1 MSMIP
6 CFRCVAGGL
15 VAMCMLSSTASAEP
29 LISKTYGYF
38 SIGGKTAETLDRE
51 LERRGPVTNATG
63 HRHPG
68 ATEIKFGGEVTY
80 LERGKQ
86 CSVGNVKVTL
96 KTNLI
101 LPRWKNRRT
110 ADKNLRF
117 IWDTLSADI
126 KRHEER
132 HAEIARTYARTLE
145 TDLHALRSASSCPE
159 LEKKVGAV
167 TKRVLE
173 AHDRDQMRFDRI
185 ESKNFDN
192 RMMRLLK
199 YRMGQNDG

>member
-1 MSMIP
+1 MSLISR
-6 CFRCVAGGL
+6 FRRIIGGL
-15 VAMCMLSSTASAEP
+15 LAFCMLSSAAEAAP

-38 SIGGKTAETLDRE
+38 SIGGKTAEELDLE
-51 LERRGPVTNATG
+51 LEQRGPLTNATG

-80 LERGKQ
+80 VERGGR
-86 CSVGNVKVTL
+86 CSVGGAKVTL
-96 KTNLI
+96 RTHLI
-101 LPRWKNRRT
+101 LPRWSNRRR
-110 ADKNLRF
+110 AKKDLRF

-132 HAEIARTYARTLE
+132 HAEIARGYARNLE
-145 TDLHALRSASSCPE
+145 RELLRLRPAGSCAE
-159 LEKKVGAV
+159 LERKVGST

-173 AHDRDQMRFDRI
+173 AHDRDQLRFDKV
-185 ESKNFDN
+185 ESKNFDD

-199 YRMGQNDG
+199 YRMHQNDG

>member
-1 MSMIP
+1 MSLIP
-6 CFRCVAGGL
+6 RIRCVAGGL
-15 VAMCMLSSTASAEP
+15 VAMCLLSSPAVAEP

-38 SIGGKTAETLDRE
+38 SIGGKTAEALDRE
-51 LERRGPVTNATG
+51 LERRGPVTNASG

-80 LERGKQ
+80 LERGKE
-86 CSVGNVKVTL
+86 CSVGDVKVTL

-101 LPRWKNRRT
+101 LPRWTNRRS

-145 TDLHALRSASSCPE
+145 RDLRALRSASSCPE

-199 YRMGQNDG
+199 YRMGQSGG

>member
-1 MSMIP
+1 MSLIP

-38 SIGGKTAETLDRE
+38 SIGGKTAEALDRE

-80 LERGKQ
+80 LERGKE

-110 ADKNLRF
+110 AEKNLRF

-145 TDLHALRSASSCPE
+145 RDLHALRSASSCPE

>member
-1 MSMIP
+1 MSLISS
-6 CFRCVAGGL
+6 FRRIIGGL
-15 VAMCMLSSTASAEP
+15 LLSCMLSTAATAAPSIA
-29 LISKTYGYF
+29 KTYGYF
-38 SIGGKTAETLDRE
+38 SIGGRTAEDLDRE
-51 LERRGPVTNATG
+51 LGRRGPMTNATG

-80 LERGKQ
+80 VERGGQ
-86 CSVGNVKVTL
+86 CSVGEAKVTL
-96 KTNLI
+96 RTHLI
-101 LPRWKNRRT
+101 LPRWNNRRR
-110 ADKNLRF
+110 AEKDLRF

-132 HAEIARTYARTLE
+132 HAEIARSYARTLE
-145 TDLHALRSASSCPE
+145 RDLLNLKPTGTCE
-159 LEKKVGAV
+159 NLEKKVGST

-173 AHDRDQMRFDRI
+173 AHDRDQLRFDKV

-199 YRMGQNDG
+199 YRLEQQGG

>member
-1 MSMIP
+1 MSPISR
-6 CFRCVAGGL
+6 FRRIIGGL
-15 VAMCMLSSTASAEP
+15 LAFCMLSSAAEAAP

-38 SIGGKTAETLDRE
+38 SIGGKTAEELDLE
-51 LERRGPVTNATG
+51 LEQRGPLTNATG

-80 LERGKQ
+80 VERGDR
-86 CSVGNVKVTL
+86 CSVGDAKVTL
-96 KTNLI
+96 RTHLI
-101 LPRWKNRRT
+101 LPRWSNRRR
-110 ADKNLRF
+110 AKKDLRF

-132 HAEIARTYARTLE
+132 HAEIARGYARNLE
-145 TDLHALRSASSCPE
+145 RELLRLRPAGSCAE
-159 LEKKVGAV
+159 LERKVGST

-173 AHDRDQMRFDRI
+173 AHDRDQLRFDKV
-185 ESKNFDN
+185 ESKNFDD

-199 YRMGQNDG
+199 YRMHQNDG

>member
-1 MSMIP
+1 MSLISR
-6 CFRCVAGGL
+6 FRRIIGGL
-15 VAMCMLSSTASAEP
+15 LACCMLSTAATAAP

-38 SIGGKTAETLDRE
+38 SIGGKTAEELDLE
-51 LERRGPVTNATG
+51 LEQRGPLTNATG

-80 LERGKQ
+80 VERGGR
-86 CSVGNVKVTL
+86 CSVGGAKVTL
-96 KTNLI
+96 RTHLI
-101 LPRWKNRRT
+101 LPRWSNRRR
-110 ADKNLRF
+110 AKKDLRF

-132 HAEIARTYARTLE
+132 HAEIARGYARTLE
-145 TDLHALRSASSCPE
+145 RELLRLRPAGNCGE
-159 LEKKVGAV
+159 LERKVGST

-173 AHDRDQMRFDRI
+173 AHDRDQLRFDKV

-199 YRMGQNDG
+199 YRMHQNDG

>member
-1 MSMIP
+1 MLLIP
-6 CFRCVAGGL
+6 SIRRVIGGL
-15 VAMCMLSSTASAEP
+15 AAVCLLSSVASAEP
-29 LISKTYGYF
+29 LVSKTYGYF
-38 SIGGKTAETLDRE
+38 SIGGRTAEALDRE
-51 LERRGPVTNATG
+51 LERRGPMTSASG

-80 LERGKQ
+80 VERGKE
-86 CSVGNVKVTL
+86 CSVGDVKVTL

-101 LPRWKNRRT
+101 LPRWKNRRA

-132 HAEIARTYARTLE
+132 HAEIARSYARTLE
-145 TDLHALRSASSCPE
+145 RDLRALRSARTCQE

-173 AHDRDQMRFDRI
+173 THDRDQMRFDVV

-199 YRMGQNDG
+199 YRLGENGG